1 MASSSGKVIHS
12 RYDAVMNKV
21 QLEILYA
28 FLILFD
34 LYLLFCQLTR
44 IVYEQLDKLG
54 FVSRIVIGEK
64 IKRLNRDLIENNL
77 NTSLS
82 LN

>member
-12 RYDAVMNKV
+12 RYDAVMNEV